1 MISARI
7 KVQEETILKRDED
20 IKTLQTKVDQ
30 YESQIQRL
38 QKMFDSKY
46 NEIIQ
51 QRDLLDS
58 ELHKRDEELQI
69 EKIKNADVIKTMEED
84 F

>member
-1 MISARI
+1 M
-7 KVQEETILKRDED
+7 QEETILKRDED

>member
-1 MISARI
+1 LISARI

>member
-69 EKIKNADVIKTMEED
+69 EKIKNADIIKTMEED

>member
-1 MISARI
+1 LISARI

-69 EKIKNADVIKTMEED
+69 EKIKNSDIIKTMEED

>member
-69 EKIKNADVIKTMEED
+69 EKIKNSDVIKTMEED

>member
-58 ELHKRDEELQI
+58 ELHKRDDELQI